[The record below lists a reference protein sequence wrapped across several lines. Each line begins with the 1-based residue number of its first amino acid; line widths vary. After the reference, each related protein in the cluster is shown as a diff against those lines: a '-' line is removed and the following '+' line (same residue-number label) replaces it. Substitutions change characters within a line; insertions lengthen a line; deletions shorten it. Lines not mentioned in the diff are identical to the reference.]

1 MNHLNEN
8 MRTSVR
14 MKIFL
19 AMINLLIFIITPIS
33 VFWDSYLYLGSSSSL
48 FTDNFLENYHWVRE
62 PGYPL
67 FIKITTSLMGA
78 EGLIFCQYVLSWLG
92 VIFFIESLKHV
103 FKTNRES
110 KSLYVAGVFSLALS
124 AGYASSVLQQIFFI
138 FAVSAT
144 MNLIIVPR
152 SAKRKIIFAI
162 LIGLLSSSV
171 SVILFSGILTVF
183 FFYFVITAVLNR
195 SNVKQ
200 AITLILVVFLTGSVV
215 TGSWYSFKSGQ
226 DQTKRIYQDAWNF
239 WEFENTWEYQDD
251 NPIRKYAYRISE
263 APSVIFALNQ
273 FGVETTYS
281 QKGLVSGET
290 QTFVANKFSSDN
302 ACGRYFPGPSEYIE
316 RTKLQAPSFCRNAIS
331 LSMVNFIHMIL
342 SPAIPIFGLASFLV
356 IMYAPFLYGAR
367 MTFMIL
373 IPMMSLSPY
382 ILSSAGAS
390 RYGAPQLIFAPL
402 LISMWFESR
411 KKNEKNPYPHW

>member
-1 MNHLNEN
+1 MNQLNEN
-8 MRTSVR
+8 IRTSLR

-19 AMINLLIFIITPIS
+19 ALINLLIFIMTPIS

-78 EGLIFCQYVLSWLG
+78 EGQIFCQYILSWLG
-92 VIFFIESLKHV
+92 VIFFIDSLKHV

-110 KSLYVAGVFSLALS
+110 KALYLAGIFSLALS

-138 FAVSAT
+138 FTVSAT

-152 SAKRKIIFAI
+152 TAKRKIILAI
-162 LIGLLSSSV
+162 LIGLLSSLV
-171 SVILFSGILTVF
+171 SVILFSGILTIF

-195 SNVKQ
+195 RNVNQ

-251 NPIRKYAYRISE
+251 NPIKRYAYRISE
-263 APSVIFALNQ
+263 VPSVIFALNQ

-290 QTFVANKFSSDN
+290 QTFVANKFSSDS
-302 ACGRYFPGPSEYIE
+302 ACGRYLPGPAEYIE
-316 RTKLQAPSFCRNAIS
+316 RSQLQIPSFCRNAIG
-331 LSMVNFIHMIL
+331 LSMVNFIHLIL
-342 SPAIPIFGLASFLV
+342 SPAIPLFGLASFMV
-356 IMYAPFLYGAR
+356 ILYAPFLYGASV
-367 MTFMIL
+367 TFMIL

-402 LISMWFESR
+402 LISMWLQSR
-411 KKNEKNPYPHW
+411 KKNEENPHPHW